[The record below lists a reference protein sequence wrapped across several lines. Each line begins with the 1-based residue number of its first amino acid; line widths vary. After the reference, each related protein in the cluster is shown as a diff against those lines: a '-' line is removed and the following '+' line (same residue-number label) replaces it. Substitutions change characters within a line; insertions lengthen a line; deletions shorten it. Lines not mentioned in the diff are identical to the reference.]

1 MSDALIGG
9 VVVAPLALAYVAL
22 IVTALVQVVR
32 DRTLAG
38 LSRDLW
44 IAALVLMPV
53 VGAIAWYG
61 VGHRTTDAQRAVQR
75 LRLGLGL

>member
-1 MSDALIGG
+1 MSDALIAGL
-9 VVVAPLALAYVAL
+9 VVVPLALAYVAL

-44 IAALVLMPV
+44 IAALVLVPI

-61 VGHRTTDAQRAVQR
+61 IGHRTVAAQRAVQR
-75 LRLGLGL
+75 LRLGL

>member
-1 MSDALIGG
+1 MSDALIAGL
-9 VVVAPLALAYVAL
+9 VVVPLALAYVAL

-44 IAALVLMPV
+44 IAALVLVPI

-61 VGHRTTDAQRAVQR
+61 IGHRTVDAQRAVQR
-75 LRLGLGL
+75 LRLGL